1 MVFARER
8 RGGILMGFWARYRAV
23 IIEQNGYFESTSRQ
37 NLINNFVA
45 LSEVEKAYTVPQGL
59 CTGLMDTTTYDARA
73 L

>member
-1 MVFARER
+1 
-8 RGGILMGFWARYRAV
+8 MGFWARYRAV
-23 IIEQNGYFESTSRQ
+23 IIEQNGYFERTSRQ

-45 LSEVEKAYTVPQGL
+45 LSQVEKACTVPQGM

>member
-1 MVFARER
+1 MFFAR
-8 RGGILMGFWARYRAV
+8 GGGKKILMGFWARYQAV

-45 LSEVEKAYTVPQGL
+45 LSQVEKACTVPQAM